1 MRAVER
7 VVRVVGRWE
16 REVVWVAREVV
27 RAVRGVVGG
36 GEEEPGVDFGA
47 ELGVVEGGIGMGM
60 RSLSMSRVSIFVGWL
75 RKLVSGIEKG
85 NQRGDGGCIG
95 DASVVWKREGLFG
108 VARRGGVYKYGGFGF
123 VRMRGWVVARGWAV
137 CRVMG

>member
-1 MRAVER
+1 
-7 VVRVVGRWE
+7 
-16 REVVWVAREVV
+16 
-27 RAVRGVVGG
+27 
-36 GEEEPGVDFGA
+36 
-47 ELGVVEGGIGMGM
+47 
-60 RSLSMSRVSIFVGWL
+60 MSRVSILLVGL

-95 DASVVWKREGLFG
+95 YVSVVWKREGLFG

>member
-1 MRAVER
+1 MVCSAARRIASAVRAVER
-7 VVRVVGRWE
+7 VVRVVERWE

-60 RSLSMSRVSIFVGWL
+60 GSLSMCQEFRFCWL
-75 RKLVSGIEKG
+75 V
-85 NQRGDGGCIG
+85 
-95 DASVVWKREGLFG
+95 
-108 VARRGGVYKYGGFGF
+108 
-123 VRMRGWVVARGWAV
+123 
-137 CRVMG
+137 